1 LDQVNSDI
9 HKSYSQKLQKTLG
22 IPFSLQV
29 AASCCEQSQ
38 AVNPKRGQM
47 KQISSP
53 TFMNPALR

>member
-1 LDQVNSDI
+1 
-9 HKSYSQKLQKTLG
+9 LQKTLG